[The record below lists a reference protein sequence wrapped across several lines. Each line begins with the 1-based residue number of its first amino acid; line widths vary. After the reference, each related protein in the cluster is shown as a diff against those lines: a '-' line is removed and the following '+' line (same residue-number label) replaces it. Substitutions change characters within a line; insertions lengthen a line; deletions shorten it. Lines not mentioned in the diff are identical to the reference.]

1 MHLPFLSFI
10 TATLLFMSFDC
21 TGSSA
26 NSSTDPTGQT
36 IKEVAKMIHDE
47 VGSARA
53 ETVDHCD
60 IIPIGVKP
68 AGGPWGYLVF
78 SAEISDREYIEKL
91 VEQYNKLDAERNRDN
106 GLMSS
111 ADYATE
117 PSLILTNGACK
128 GDGQYAWNPGDIL
141 QRENID

>member
-1 MHLPFLSFI
+1 
-10 TATLLFMSFDC
+10 MSFDC

-26 NSSTDPTGQT
+26 NSSTDPSGQT

-47 VGSARA
+47 VGNAPA
-53 ETVDHCD
+53 ESVDQCEM
-60 IIPIGVKP
+60 IPIGVKP

-78 SAEISDREYIEKL
+78 SAETSDREYIKKL
-91 VEQYNKLDAERNRDN
+91 VDEYNELDAERNRDD

-117 PSLILTNGACK
+117 PALVLANGTCK

-141 QRENID
+141 ARENID

>member
-1 MHLPFLSFI
+1 MNLTTLSLL

-26 NSSTDPTGQT
+26 NSSSSNELT
-36 IKEVAKMIHDE
+36 IKEVAKQIHNE
-47 VGSARA
+47 VGNAEAESATQC
-53 ETVDHCD
+53 EM
-60 IIPIGVKP
+60 IPIGVKP

-78 SAEISDREYIEKL
+78 SSQVSDRELVEKL
-91 VEQYNKLDAERNRDN
+91 VEQYNELDAERNRDG

-117 PSLILTNGACK
+117 PKLVLDNGVCK
-128 GDGQYAWNPGDIL
+128 GDGQYAWNPGDL
-141 QRENID
+141 AKREDI